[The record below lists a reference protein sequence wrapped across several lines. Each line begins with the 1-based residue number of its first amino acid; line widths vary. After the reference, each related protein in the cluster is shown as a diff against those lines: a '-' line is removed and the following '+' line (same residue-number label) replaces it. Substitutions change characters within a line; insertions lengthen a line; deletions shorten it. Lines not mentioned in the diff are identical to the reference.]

1 MVPVLLLNRDIDGV
15 RSKDGIRRTV
25 ISVLRELGI
34 LPPAPPAPK
43 RPPPLRVVKGE
54 EPG

>member
-1 MVPVLLLNRDIDGV
+1 MVPVLLLNRDIAGV
-15 RSKDGIRRTV
+15 RSRDGIKRAV
-25 ISVLRELGI
+25 FSVLRELGI

-43 RPPPLRVVKGE
+43 RPPLRVVKGE